1 MRVCLILI
9 LSGHVSVL
17 SQVHQV
23 TKPFTGYSHFCP
35 HPMIVA
41 EGLSLREVKG
51 LTQSHGAKYVSPW
64 VKSSLLVP
72 ILVFLDIAW
81 KYGYLEQ
88 EKTPF
93 GQKGYLLRVLC
104 TSLALERVGH
114 GGLKT

>member
-1 MRVCLILI
+1 MRACLSLI

-35 HPMIVA
+35 HSMIVA
-41 EGLSLREVKG
+41 EELSLREVKG

-72 ILVFLDIAW
+72 SLVFLDIAR

-88 EKTPF
+88 EKLPSGKRDLF
-93 GQKGYLLRVLC
+93 
-104 TSLALERVGH
+104 
-114 GGLKT
+114 